1 MSERDVT
8 ADQVRDEHLQDV
20 DERAHWL
27 FLVAVLVG
35 GVALML
41 GFIALLGAAA
51 AP

>member
-8 ADQVRDEHLQDV
+8 ADEVRQEHLNDV

-35 GVALML
+35 GSALML
-41 GFIALLGAAA
+41 GLIALLGAAA
-51 AP
+51 TP

>member
-1 MSERDVT
+1 MNEQDITVEEIR
-8 ADQVRDEHLQDV
+8 AEHLGEV

-27 FLVAVLVG
+27 FLFAVLAG
-35 GVALML
+35 GTALML

>member
-8 ADQVRDEHLQDV
+8 AEQVRDEHLRDV

-41 GFIALLGAAA
+41 GFIALLGSAG
-51 AP
+51 